1 MYSSVTY
8 QPLFSIGG
16 PSIQERKNVPCGS
29 KITRE
34 SGPNDSLQVEC
45 RRREDGTE
53 ECRFSRR
60 LGTIKKVD
68 LDCDQAYF
76 SQVEGVYSTRLGF
89 NGETQILTPEIN
101 QQVLYSNF
109 HPHQETQQTTEPS
122 SKPKS
127 PPKKVMS
134 KPKSRKGGVES
145 RKGGVGRKKGGIG
158 DSKTAEIGD
167 SKTLSVGDYKTAGD
181 PAGDQIWYPISSF
194 NSPYFYRTDQSWYPL
209 SSFNSPYPSYMQP
222 NYIQARQSTVREFK
236 FSERSMPINVTSWQK
251 YWTWLMMVVERIKRL
266 VPEYKVSDA
275 SKNTTVGVLEA
286 RILAVINKLIDEGKV
301 MELNRM
307 LIFQGA
313 QTFSSYMPAAL
324 RNFLKEGILSTPSG
338 SIFTAIG
345 QNYTPDPRYSDNK
358 KDSKEGKASAFMFK
372 IWNAIN
378 DTDKDGKTIKGND
391 FPDQYDAESRP
402 LAIINAE
409 LLALLAR
416 KQYDERVLVNFTKLA
431 AEKKITDFQKDLTEY
446 TPYMDQE
453 LRTYIRMTSTF
464 SVNTNPLIQTN
475 LLNQPVLLNPPLIF
489 DANSRS
495 SIFESLTRFR
505 DDQYPRMYDYVPG
518 VASSLGSPS
527 YVRFDPS
534 YTSLPNPNVTFT
546 NADIFNSVSNAPNT
560 NQISV
565 QTIMGPPLVKASTL
579 NVSSGGV
586 NKQGG

>member
-1 MYSSVTY
+1 MNSSVTY

-16 PSIQERKNVPCGS
+16 PSIEQRKNVPCGS

-34 SGPNDSLQVEC
+34 PGPDDSLQVEC

-53 ECRFSRR
+53 ECRFTRK
-60 LGTIKKVD
+60 LGNLTKVD
-68 LDCDQAYF
+68 LDCDQSYL
-76 SQVEGVYSTRLGF
+76 SQVEGVYSTRIGM

-109 HPHQETQQTTEPS
+109 HPHQEPQQTVEQTS
-122 SKPKS
+122 RRKS

-134 KPKSRKGGVES
+134 KPKSRKGGIGDSKTAV
-145 RKGGVGRKKGGIG
+145 VGYSKTAGIG
-158 DSKTAEIGD
+158 DSKTSGVGD
-167 SKTLSVGDYKTAGD
+167 SKTAGA
-181 PAGDQIWYPISSF
+181 PAGDQIWYPV
-194 NSPYFYRTDQSWYPL
+194 

-222 NYIQARQSTVREFK
+222 NYIEARQSTVREFK

-251 YWTWLMMVVERIKRL
+251 YWTWLMMVVERMTPTYATYFNKW
-266 VPEYKVSDA
+266 KA
-275 SKNTTVGVLEA
+275 SKDTTVGVLEA
-286 RILAVINKLIDEGKV
+286 RILAVINKLIDESKV

-345 QNYTPDPRYSDNK
+345 QNYTPDPRYSENK
-358 KDSKEGKASAFMFK
+358 KDSKDSKASVFMYT
-372 IWNAIN
+372 IWNAISN
-378 DTDKDGKTIKGND
+378 IKKDGTTTSGAK
-391 FPDQYDAESRP
+391 FPDENNDESRP
-402 LAIINAE
+402 LAITNAE

-416 KQYDERVLVNFTKLA
+416 KQYDDRVLVNFNKLA
-431 AEKKITDFQKDLTEY
+431 EEKLASKEFQKELTEY

-475 LLNQPVLLNPPLIF
+475 LLNQPVVLNPPLLF
-489 DANSRS
+489 DTNSRS

-505 DDQYPRMYDYVPG
+505 DDQYRRMYDYVPG

-546 NADIFNSVSNAPNT
+546 NSDIFNSVSNAPTT

-565 QTIMGPPLVKASTL
+565 QTVMGPPLVKASTL

>member
-1 MYSSVTY
+1 MNSSITY

-16 PSIQERKNVPCGS
+16 PSIEQRKNVPCGS

-34 SGPNDSLQVEC
+34 PGPDDSLQVEC

-53 ECRFSRR
+53 ECRFTRK
-60 LGTIKKVD
+60 LGALKKVD
-68 LDCDQAYF
+68 LDCDQSYL
-76 SQVEGVYSTRLGF
+76 SQVEGVYSTRIGM

-109 HPHQETQQTTEPS
+109 HPHQEPQQTVEQTPQQ
-122 SKPKS
+122 KR

-134 KPKSRKGGVES
+134 KPKSRKGG
-145 RKGGVGRKKGGIG
+145 IG
-158 DSKTAEIGD
+158 DSKTSGVGD
-167 SKTLSVGDYKTAGD
+167 SRTSGVGDSKTAGD

-251 YWTWLMMVVERIKRL
+251 YWTWLTMVVERMKPTYESYFNNWKAEEI
-266 VPEYKVSDA
+266 
-275 SKNTTVGVLEA
+275 TTVGVLEA
-286 RILAVINKLIDEGKV
+286 RILAVINKLVEQNKA
-301 MELNRM
+301 MEMNR
-307 LIFQGA
+307 LYIFQGA
-313 QTFSSYMPAAL
+313 QTFSSYMPASL

-345 QNYTPDPRYSDNK
+345 PNYTTDPRYNENK

-378 DTDKDGKTIKGND
+378 ETDKEGKTKQPD
-391 FPDQYDAESRP
+391 EFPDQYKPDESRP

-416 KQYDERVLVNFTKLA
+416 KQYDDRVLVNFNKLV
-431 AEKKITDFQKDLTEY
+431 EENKISDFQKDLTEY

-475 LLNQPVLLNPPLIF
+475 LLNQPVLLNPPLLF

-546 NADIFNSVSNAPNT
+546 NSDIFNSVSNPPTT